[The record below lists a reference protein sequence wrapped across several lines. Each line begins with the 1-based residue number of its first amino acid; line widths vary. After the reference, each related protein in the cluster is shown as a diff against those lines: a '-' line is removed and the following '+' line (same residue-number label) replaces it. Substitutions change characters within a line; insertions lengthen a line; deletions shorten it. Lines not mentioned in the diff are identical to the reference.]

1 MEVFMKKLSL
11 LATLLLT
18 LEAPALTADN
28 CEIAWQV
35 AEQAATSFAKDQ
47 AAGLKLFIQAQQ
59 FCPEDAGLNYNL
71 GMAYAEYG
79 RAVDALPLLE
89 RAVQGK
95 EATAIWRNNLAA
107 VLLQTGV
114 DSREALSL
122 AKEAAG
128 KESANAEMQ
137 LTLIDVLGATGD
149 TYVRTDKIFRRCH
162 FC

>member
-1 MEVFMKKLSL
+1 MKKLSL

-107 VLLQTGV
+107 VLFCC
-114 DSREALSL
+114 RP
-122 AKEAAG
+122 
-128 KESANAEMQ
+128 
-137 LTLIDVLGATGD
+137 GAT
-149 TYVRTDKIFRRCH
+149 VARRFPWRKRRPAKNRPMPRCS
-162 FC
+162 